1 MKLSHNFMEI
11 LKHIIPNSLKKKI
24 QSWINEHSNRN
35 CVYKLT
41 YVEQTRLHDVRVFV
55 TGATGAI
62 GSAICLRLACEG
74 AIVGVCGR
82 NERKINDVIERIK
95 TVKPDAILEAIKLDV
110 LNQHDIE
117 DAINSFADLYGGID
131 ALVNNAGGGPR
142 DGAQELYKQD
152 IGLIDSI
159 INTNLRGTLL
169 CCRIASKYM
178 IGQNKGK
185 IINLG
190 SVMGMQGMPLWS
202 DYASSKA
209 AIIGL
214 TKSLALELGKYH
226 INVNSVSPGA
236 VYQAA
241 FDSDKK
247 DRPTSS
253 NALGRWGKGDEVA
266 ALIAFL
272 ISDQS
277 DYITGQNIAIDGG
290 RSLGLK

>member
-1 MKLSHNFMEI
+1 MIS
-11 LKHIIPNSLKKKI
+11 IIKRIVPKTIKNKI
-24 QSWINEHSNRN
+24 QSWINEHSNKF
-35 CVYKLT
+35 CIYKLT
-41 YVEQTRLHDVRVFV
+41 YEEKTRLKNLRVLV

-62 GSAICLRLACEG
+62 GSAICLRLSCEG

-82 NERKINDVIERIK
+82 NENKIYDMIARIK
-95 TVKPDAILEAIKLDV
+95 AVNPTAILEPIVLDV
-110 LNQHDIE
+110 LDNHNIE
-117 DAINSFADLYGGID
+117 TAINSFVEVYGGID
-131 ALVNNAGGGPR
+131 ALINNAGGGPR
-142 DGAQELYKQD
+142 DYAKELYKQD
-152 IGLIDSI
+152 IDLIDSI

-178 IGQNKGK
+178 IAQNKGK
-185 IINLG
+185 IVNIG
-190 SVMGMQGMPLWS
+190 SVMGMQGMPLWT

-214 TKSLALELGKYH
+214 TKSLALELGKYN
-226 INVNSVSPGA
+226 INVNCISPGA
-236 VYQAA
+236 VAQIV
-241 FDSDKK
+241 FDGDNKE
-247 DRPTSS
+247 RPTSS

-290 RSLGLK
+290 RSIGLK

>member
-1 MKLSHNFMEI
+1 MEI
-11 LKHIIPNSLKKKI
+11 VKRIIPNSLKKKI
-24 QSWINEHSNRN
+24 QSWINEHSNRS
-35 CVYKLT
+35 CEYKLT
-41 YVEQTRLHDVRVFV
+41 YVEKTRLHNVRVLV

-74 AIVGVCGR
+74 AIVGVGGR
-82 NERKINDVIERIK
+82 DERKIKDVIDRLK
-95 TVKPDAILEAIKLDV
+95 TIKPDAILEPIKLDV
-110 LNQHDIE
+110 LHQHDIE
-117 DAINSFADLYGGID
+117 NAINSFANLYGGID

-142 DGAQELYKQD
+142 DRAQELYKQD
-152 IGLIDSI
+152 VEVIDSI

-178 IGQNKGK
+178 VSQNKGK
-185 IINLG
+185 IVNLG
-190 SVMGMQGMPLWS
+190 SVMGMQGMPMWS

-226 INVNSVSPGA
+226 INVNCVSPGA
-236 VYQAA
+236 VYQAV
-241 FDSDKK
+241 FDCDNKE
-247 DRPTSS
+247 RPTSS

-266 ALIAFL
+266 AIIAFL

>member
-1 MKLSHNFMEI
+1 MKF
-11 LKHIIPNSLKKKI
+11 LKRIIPNSINKKI
-24 QSWINEHSNRN
+24 QSWINEHSNRS

-41 YVEQTRLHDVRVFV
+41 YVEKTRLHNVRVLV

-62 GSAICLRLACEG
+62 GNAICLRLACEG
-74 AIVGVCGR
+74 AIIGVGGR
-82 NERKINDVIERIK
+82 NTKKINDVIEKIK
-95 TVKPDAILEAIKLDV
+95 AVKPDAVLEPIQLDV
-110 LNQHDIE
+110 LNEHNIE
-117 DAINSFADLYGGID
+117 SAIDSFVGLYGGID
-131 ALVNNAGGGPR
+131 ALINNAGGGPR
-142 DGAQELYKQD
+142 NGAKELYKQD
-152 IGLIDSI
+152 IELIDSI

-169 CCRIASKYM
+169 CCRLASKYM

-185 IINLG
+185 IVNLG
-190 SVMGMQGMPLWS
+190 SVMGMQGMPLWT

-214 TKSLALELGKYH
+214 TKSLALELGKYN
-226 INVNSVSPGA
+226 INVNCVSPGA
-236 VYQAA
+236 VYQAV
-241 FDSDKK
+241 FDGDKGN
-247 DRPTSS
+247 RPTSA

-266 ALIAFL
+266 SLIAYL